1 MREARLSGDRRD
13 GKFRPVGEGLRD
25 LRTAALIETQDNS
38 STDTSTDE
46 EKMEEEKRVQ
56 KSLIESQ
63 AT

>member
-1 MREARLSGDRRD
+1 M
-13 GKFRPVGEGLRD
+13 GEGLRD
-25 LRTAALIETQDNS
+25 LRTALIETQDNP